1 MSYLIAPSLLAADFT
16 CLAQEVDKVLNA
28 GADLIHLD
36 VMDNHYV
43 PNLSFGPLVCQQLVK
58 RFPKAKFDVHLM
70 AFNVDELIRQFAN
83 AGAYRISIHPDATI
97 HLDRSLALIR
107 ELDCQAGIVLNPAT
121 SIEHLTWVL
130 ARLDFVL
137 IMSVNP
143 GFGGQA
149 LIPSVIDKISQ
160 VKKGYPAL
168 PICVDGGV
176 TLDNIK
182 LLAQAGACQFIA
194 GSSIFNSSDYHH
206 TLSTMRALL
215 ASV

>member
-107 ELDCQAGIVLNPAT
+107 ELDCQAGIVLNPAA
-121 SIEHLTWVL
+121 SIEHLTWV
-130 ARLDFVL
+130 
-137 IMSVNP
+137 
-143 GFGGQA
+143 
-149 LIPSVIDKISQ
+149 
-160 VKKGYPAL
+160 
-168 PICVDGGV
+168 
-176 TLDNIK
+176 
-182 LLAQAGACQFIA
+182 
-194 GSSIFNSSDYHH
+194 
-206 TLSTMRALL
+206 
-215 ASV
+215 